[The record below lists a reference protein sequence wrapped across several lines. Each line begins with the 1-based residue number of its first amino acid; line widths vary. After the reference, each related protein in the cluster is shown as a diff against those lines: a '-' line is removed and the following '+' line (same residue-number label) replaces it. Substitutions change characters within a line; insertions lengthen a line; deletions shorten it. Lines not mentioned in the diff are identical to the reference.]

1 MMQEVFVE
9 PVRAADGY
17 AYERSSITAWL
28 RDHDTSPATNVP
40 LPNKRL
46 QTIPG
51 AVAFM
56 QRLVAELSSDA
67 KDTCRENGLYV
78 HLL

>member
-1 MMQEVFVE
+1 MQEVFVE

-28 RDHDTSPATNVP
+28 RDHDTSPATNLP
-40 LPNKRL
+40 LPSKRL

-51 AVAFM
+51 AVVFM
-56 QRLVAELSSDA
+56 QRLVAMLSSNA
-67 KDTCRENGLYV
+67 KDACREDGIYL